1 VDKPKNGDA
10 AAIALLKWILAA
22 LLLLNGAALVS
33 AVASR
38 GLREGLLAGS
48 GWDYAAGLLCAILG
62 AFCWS
67 TSYAS
72 VAEGRANAQW
82 DPDLPREA
90 AQAGSNDHAII
101 MGAMAIMLWVA
112 SLTTFIV
119 GCEHVS
125 WTPGETQEG
134 KVLHRADKPALSER
148 TARPG

>member
-1 VDKPKNGDA
+1 MDKPKNGDA

-67 TSYAS
+67 SSYAS
-72 VAEGRANAQW
+72 TSDGRAGARW
-82 DPDLPREA
+82 DPALRREGE
-90 AQAGSNDHAII
+90 QAGSNDQAVILGAI
-101 MGAMAIMLWVA
+101 AIMLWVA
-112 SLTTFIV
+112 SLTTFVV
-119 GCEHVS
+119 GCEHAS
-125 WTPGETQEG
+125 WTPETQEG
-134 KVLHRADKPALSER
+134 KLLHRADKAAPSER
-148 TARPG
+148 AARPS